1 MVNVEE
7 IRVYLNGILP
17 GLGMNKQ
24 RELSRLIYEI
34 SKRDRHALSAI
45 LPAEKNLTFERAK
58 KYCFKNAIPLV
69 FPLLRKMHFICRS

>member
-45 LPAEKNLTFERAK
+45 LPAEKNLTFEFFRCSEK
-58 KYCFKNAIPLV
+58 CILFTEVGL
-69 FPLLRKMHFICRS
+69 